1 MDAVTVVVSTQ
12 PSRVAKVYEKHDG
25 VIVKSAIGDISEG
38 VAYTKEIKSA
48 RDMAELLSKVTDRE
62 DAVVCPGIWRN
73 SSFDEPFRIVTEKKL
88 AHITGDKVGSVAG
101 GVLDVDGESVAAR
114 LKRGIMP
121 SNWILLDADNPP
133 GIPDAWAK
141 MSIEQRLQLWEA
153 IVPGISRCERIELR
167 ASSARVMNGSGSK
180 QKTHAWL
187 RVNDATKIP
196 LLKAYIGVQM
206 VNTGLSFRFEKKSKI
221 DRTKTV
227 GIEARSVFDL
237 AVFDTGRL
245 VFCSK
250 PILGNGMEGYS
261 IDDAGIEIVNE
272 GRGCLDISWVSV
284 PSKEA
289 ISSYKQSTG
298 VDLKIKHDAGH
309 LSVDSYGQLS
319 METEIE
325 RRGVVKTLAEW
336 IKDIPAG
343 ETLRC
348 ESPFRESHSEAAFI
362 SHHANGNV
370 VVHDVGNGTTY
381 KLGRINDMRESFDY
395 STKQIRPI
403 EYCVDGF
410 ISNKVTVIAGPPG
423 VGKTSLLVPLAC
435 VAAGLMSKQC
445 ELNATLRRRVSYVT
459 EDKEQVERIIY
470 GMKKH
475 GVIDATDDEIRYWFE
490 IIPAIR
496 ASSDKVGQF
505 VANTRDDMTV
515 TAPKRQNCYQV
526 EPLIVLDTTNATI
539 DMDNENDN
547 AEAGKAIA
555 SIKENLG
562 NASLWLVAHTSKIAS
577 RTDIQQ
583 MSARGAGAFE
593 GDANAVAY
601 IINTQNVRFMV
612 LGKRR
617 FEASFNEICFESN
630 AAFEEVLTPWG
641 DKQKVW
647 YRYGVPRIALD
658 GERDDLVA
666 KAKEDASIEIR
677 EGVRGKILGALLEAS
692 KDNRWLSQSE
702 LHKVVGG
709 KKQIMVETIEAMLS
723 NNVIY
728 VRKGEKN
735 ATLYSNQPWEQQ
747 GTTGGQNT

>member
-12 PSRVAKVYEKHDG
+12 PARVAKVYEKHDG
-25 VIVKSAIGDISEG
+25 VIVKSAIGDICEG
-38 VAYTKEIKSA
+38 TAYTKKIESA
-48 RDMAELLSKVTDRE
+48 RDMAELLAKVTERE
-62 DAVVCPGIWRN
+62 DAVVCPGVWRN
-73 SSFDEPFRIVTEKKL
+73 SEFDEPFRIVTEKKL
-88 AHITGDKVGSVAG
+88 ANIAGDKVGSVPG
-101 GVLDVDGESVAAR
+101 GVLDIDGESVAAR

-133 GIPDAWAK
+133 GIPDSWAK
-141 MSIEQRLQLWEA
+141 MSIEQRLRLWEA
-153 IVPGISRCERIELR
+153 LVPGISRCERIELR

-180 QKTHAWL
+180 QKSHAWL
-187 RVNDATKIP
+187 RVNDASKIS
-196 LLKAYIGVQM
+196 LLKAYISVQM

-227 GIEARSVFDL
+227 GVEARSVFDL

-250 PILGNGMEGYS
+250 PILGDGMDEYTV
-261 IDDAGIEIVNE
+261 DDAGIEIINE
-272 GRGCLDISWVSV
+272 GAGCLDISWVNI
-284 PSKEA
+284 PTKEA
-289 ISSYKQSTG
+289 ISNYKETTG
-298 VDLKIKHDAGH
+298 VDLKIRSDAGY

-325 RRGVVKTLAEW
+325 RRGVVKSLAEW
-336 IKDIPAG
+336 VKEIQPG

-348 ESPFRESHSEAAFI
+348 EAPFRESQSEAAFI
-362 SHHANGNV
+362 SHHENGNI

-381 KLGRINDMRESFDY
+381 KLGQPNDMREAFDY

-403 EYCVDGF
+403 EFCVDGF

-435 VAAGLMSKQC
+435 VAAGLISNQC

-475 GVIDATDDEIRYWFE
+475 GVITASDDEIRYWFE

-515 TAPKRQNCYQV
+515 SAPKRQNCYLV

-555 SIKENLG
+555 AIKENLG
-562 NASLWLVAHTSKIAS
+562 NACLWLVAHTSKIAS

-601 IINTQNVRFMV
+601 IINIQNMRFMV

-617 FEASFNEICFESN
+617 FESAFNEICFESH
-630 AAFEEVLTPWG
+630 AAFEEVQTPWG
-641 DKQKVW
+641 DTQKVW

-666 KAKEDASIEIR
+666 KAKEDASVEVR
-677 EGVRGKILGALLEAS
+677 EGVKGKILGALLDAA
-692 KDNRWLSQSE
+692 KDSRWMTQTE

-709 KKQIMVETIEAMLS
+709 KKQIMVDTIEAMLS

-728 VRKGEKN
+728 VKKGEKN
-735 ATLYSNQPWEQQ
+735 ATLYSSSPWEQL
-747 GTTGGQNT
+747 GTTGVQNT

>member
-25 VIVKSAIGDISEG
+25 VIVKRAIGDISEG

-101 GVLDVDGESVAAR
+101 GVLDVEGESVAAR

-141 MSIEQRLQLWEA
+141 MSIEQRLQLWEVM
-153 IVPGISRCERIELR
+153 VPGISRCERIELR
-167 ASSARVMNGSGSK
+167 ASSARVMNGSGRKS
-180 QKTHAWL
+180 KTHAWL
-187 RVNDATKIP
+187 RVNDAAKVP
-196 LLKAYIGVQM
+196 LLKAFISVEM
-206 VNTGLSFRFEKKSKI
+206 VNRGLSFRFEKKSRI
-221 DRTKTV
+221 DRAKTV

-237 AVFDTGRL
+237 SVFDTGRL
-245 VFCSK
+245 VFCSR
-250 PILGNGMEGYS
+250 PILGEGMDDYS
-261 IDDAGIEIVNE
+261 IDDAGIEIINE
-272 GRGCLDISWVSV
+272 GSGCLDISWVNI
-284 PSKEA
+284 PTKEA
-289 ISSYKQSTG
+289 ISNYKQATG
-298 VDLKIKHDAGH
+298 VDLKIKSDAGH

-325 RRGVVKTLAEW
+325 RRGVVKSLAEW
-336 IKDIPAG
+336 IKEIPEG

-348 ESPFRESHSEAAFI
+348 EAPFRESHSEAAFI
-362 SHHANGNV
+362 SHHTTSNV

-381 KLGRINDMRESFDY
+381 KLGQMNEMRDAFDY

-435 VAAGLMSKQC
+435 VAAGLMGGQC
-445 ELNATLRRRVSYVT
+445 ELTATLRRRVSYVT

-475 GVIDATDDEIRYWFE
+475 GVITATDEEIRYWFE

-496 ASSDKVGQF
+496 AGSEKVGQF
-505 VANTRDDMTV
+505 VANTREDMTV
-515 TAPKRQNCYQV
+515 TAPKRQNCYKV
-526 EPLIVLDTTNATI
+526 EPLLVLDTTNATI

-555 SIKENLG
+555 AIKENLG

-601 IINTQNVRFMV
+601 IINAQNVRFMV

-617 FEASFNEICFESN
+617 FEASFNEICFESH
-630 AAFEEVLTPWG
+630 ASFEDVETPWG
-641 DKQKVW
+641 ENQKVW
-647 YRYGVPRIALD
+647 YRYGIPRIAVE
-658 GERDDLVA
+658 GERDDLMS
-666 KAKEDASIEIR
+666 KAKEDASIEVR
-677 EGVRGKILGALLEAS
+677 EGVKGKILGALLDAA
-692 KDNRWLSQSE
+692 KDSRWLSQSE

-709 KKQIMVETIEAMLS
+709 KKQIMVDTIDAMLS

-728 VRKGEKN
+728 VKKGERN
-735 ATLYSNQPWEQQ
+735 STMYSSQPGEQL
-747 GTTGGQNT
+747 GTTDG